1 MAQIPEVCIFTTKAD
16 AVVFET
22 TTNGDKLC
30 INDLSLNKEQ
40 AASLAWLINNED
52 TTNLKFKITLVPD

>member
-1 MAQIPEVCIFTTKAD
+1 MATIPEVCVFTTKAD
-16 AVVFET
+16 SVVFET

-30 INDLSLNKEQ
+30 IDNLELNKEQ

-52 TTNLKFKITLVPD
+52 TTNLKFKITLVAE